1 MKYYLF
7 LFSKLNC
14 WRISILFSSQ
24 TLDTIF
30 FLKAQYRSTQAVVHE
45 VHLVSNLLG
54 FLKENSWK
62 QSGSYSRTE
71 NPVKVILTVET
82 WTLDLE

>member
-7 LFSKLNC
+7 LFSKLNLN
-14 WRISILFSSQ
+14 SFFVS
-24 TLDTIF
+24 DFGYDFF

-82 WTLDLE
+82 WTLE